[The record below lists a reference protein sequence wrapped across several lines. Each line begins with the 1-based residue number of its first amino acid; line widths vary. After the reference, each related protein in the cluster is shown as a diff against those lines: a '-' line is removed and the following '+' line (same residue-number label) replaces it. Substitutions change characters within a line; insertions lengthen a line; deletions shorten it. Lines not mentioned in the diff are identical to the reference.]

1 MKINWKKIG
10 IKQLAALTS
19 EKLRGQGIDTI
30 LVGGACVSIYT
41 KNMYESYDL
50 DFVTHASIKKVASTL
65 AELGFQ
71 RDRSRHFINPD
82 CPFFIEFVAPP
93 ASVGDELLKGE
104 KNLKTRLGTL
114 ILMTPTDTVKDRLA
128 AYYHWNDQQALE
140 QAVMV
145 AESQKINL
153 SDIKRWSEQ
162 EGYSEKYQKF
172 LARLRRAERQSEKA
186 QSKKQKL
193 SQSVAGKGVRRNNYS
208 VKNLKRKESD
218 D

>member
-1 MKINWKKIG
+1 MKIDWKKIG

-41 KNMYESYDL
+41 KNRYESFDL
-50 DFVTHASIKKVASTL
+50 DFVTHAPIKKVASIL

-71 RDRSRHFINPD
+71 RDRSRHFINPE

-93 ASVGDELLKGE
+93 AAIGGELLKGE

-114 ILMTPTDTVKDRLA
+114 TLLTPTDSVKDRLA

-162 EGYSEKYQKF
+162 EGHSEKYQKF
-172 LARLRRAERQSEKA
+172 LARLRRTERQSEKA
-186 QSKKQKL
+186 QSKKQKI
-193 SQSVAGKGVRRNNYS
+193 SQSVARKGGEKIRVIIKKQN
-208 VKNLKRKESD
+208 
-218 D
+218 